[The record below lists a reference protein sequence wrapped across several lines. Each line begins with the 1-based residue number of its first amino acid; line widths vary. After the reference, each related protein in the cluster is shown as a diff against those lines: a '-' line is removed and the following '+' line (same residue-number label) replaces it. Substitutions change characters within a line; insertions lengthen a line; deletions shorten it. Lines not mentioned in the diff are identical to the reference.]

1 MTSSATD
8 TTPPQIVGSLSVTA
22 SGPDQISV
30 SFTGSEYAVSEV
42 SCIDQN
48 NGGSW
53 TAGSEQLRTQ
63 HQLLLKGL
71 TEQTS
76 YRCAIT
82 QIDTSG
88 NKRTTNS
95 QVVTLSGTAPSGAPS
110 QPVISNVEYGVGFIT
125 LSFSVQSSGTAPLES
140 FTASC
145 TNGTETVTK
154 VTTEAT
160 ITFTGLDSM
169 KTYRCSVSATNTDG
183 LKGVNSKLTSAITPE
198 EPVLPG
204 LPIWLLYEASKAK

>member
-8 TTPPQIVGSLSVTA
+8 TTPPRIIGSLSVTA

-53 TAGSEQLRTQ
+53 TAGSEQLRTR
-63 HQLLLKGL
+63 HRLLVKGL
-71 TEQTS
+71 PGKTS

-95 QVVTLSGTAPSGAPS
+95 QVVTLSGTAPSGAPT

-125 LSFSVQSSGTAPLES
+125 LSFSVQSSGNAPLES

-145 TNGTETVTK
+145 TDGTETVTK
-154 VTTEAT
+154 VTTETA
-160 ITFTGLDSM
+160 ITFTGLDST
-169 KTYRCSVSATNTDG
+169 KTYRCSVNATNTDG
-183 LKGVNSKLTSAITPE
+183 LSSMDSRQTYGITPE
-198 EPVLPG
+198 EPTLPG
-204 LPIWLLYEASKAK
+204 LPIWLLYEASKAN

>member
-1 MTSSATD
+1 M
-8 TTPPQIVGSLSVTA
+8 TPPQIVGSLSVMA

-42 SCIDQN
+42 SCVDQN

-53 TAGSEQLRTQ
+53 TAGSEQLRTL
-63 HQLLLKGL
+63 HQLLLKGM

-88 NKRTTNS
+88 NKRTTNN

-110 QPVISNVEYGVGFIT
+110 QPVISNVEYGAGFIT
-125 LSFSVQSSGTAPLES
+125 LSFSVQSIDTAPLES
-140 FTASC
+140 FTVSC
-145 TNGTETVTK
+145 TDGRGTVTK
-154 VTTEAT
+154 VTTETT
-160 ITFTGLDSM
+160 ITLTGLDST

-183 LKGVNSKLTSAITPE
+183 LRSMDSRQTYGITPE
-198 EPVLPG
+198 EPTLPG
-204 LPIWLLYEASKAK
+204 LPIWLLYEASKAR